1 MICSVAKDYFLL
13 WSIRGTTR
21 NAVEKAFATLSSL
34 TAELPTANAP
44 SSQAPAVLPVTK
56 PNAQPVNPLP
66 TVPQRVR
73 VSSGVTTGLLIKKVP
88 PIYPIEAR
96 YAHIQGTVTMQAE
109 INRTGDVMDIEALD
123 GPLELVVSAVN
134 AVRQWKYRPYLL
146 LGEPVMV
153 ETQIQVNY
161 QLQ

>member
-1 MICSVAKDYFLL
+1 
-13 WSIRGTTR
+13 
-21 NAVEKAFATLSSL
+21 
-34 TAELPTANAP
+34 
-44 SSQAPAVLPVTK
+44 
-56 PNAQPVNPLP
+56 
-66 TVPQRVR
+66 
-73 VSSGVTTGLLIKKVP
+73 
-88 PIYPIEAR
+88 
-96 YAHIQGTVTMQAE
+96 MQAE